1 MPHGRSK
8 PERHSD
14 PIKHI
19 LISRLTRAT
28 IRIRSPQRWPTS
40 RHYAS
45 DFEKSLSPMPYD
57 GLPALAQFGPL
68 SSPGSSAI

>member
-1 MPHGRSK
+1 MLRGRSK

-14 PIKHI
+14 LIKHI

-28 IRIRSPQRWPTS
+28 IRIRSPQRWPTN

-45 DFEKSLSPMPYD
+45 DFEKSLSPMPFD
-57 GLPALAQFGPL
+57 GLPALAQFGSL
-68 SSPGSSAI
+68 SSPGSSTI